1 MIIAALTISIVA
13 LLVSAVVGLA
23 VMELLANSTPS
34 TSTSDQPDDVLTKFE
49 LSNGA
54 IGTALSEHGLP
65 RWLDSEA
72 VHVVFF
78 VSPVCSLC
86 DALVG
91 SLKGVVPAGLT
102 LTVTAADPVRQRE
115 WASAHDLDLGE
126 VVFDDDRSIVDSLG
140 VTSSPTAIGVE
151 HGKVLFAAAV
161 GGPNALTELLD
172 AGHRIG
178 ESPDLNS
185 DKSPESLIGGND
197 DELSRHKHSR
207 C

>member
-1 MIIAALTISIVA
+1 MIIAALTISIVT

-23 VMELLANSTPS
+23 VMELLANGTPS
-34 TSTSDQPDDVLTKFE
+34 TSTSDRPDDVLTKFE

-54 IGTALSEHGLP
+54 IGTALSKHGLP

-72 VHVVFF
+72 VHVVLF
-78 VSPVCSLC
+78 VSPVCSLR

-172 AGHRIG
+172 AGRRIG

-197 DELSRHKHSR
+197 DELSRHKHS
-207 C
+207 

>member
-1 MIIAALTISIVA
+1 MIIAALTISIVT

-23 VMELLANSTPS
+23 VMELLANGTPS
-34 TSTSDQPDDVLTKFE
+34 TSTLDQPDDVLTKFE

-72 VHVVFF
+72 VHVVLL
-78 VSPVCSLC
+78 VSPVCSLR

-172 AGHRIG
+172 AGRRIG

-197 DELSRHKHSR
+197 DELSRHKHS
-207 C
+207 

>member
-1 MIIAALTISIVA
+1 MIIAALTISIVT

-23 VMELLANSTPS
+23 VMELLANGTPS
-34 TSTSDQPDDVLTKFE
+34 TSTSDQPHDVLTKFE

-72 VHVVFF
+72 MHVVLF
-78 VSPVCSLC
+78 VSPVCSLR

-172 AGHRIG
+172 AGRRIG

-197 DELSRHKHSR
+197 DELSRHKHS
-207 C
+207 

>member
-1 MIIAALTISIVA
+1 MNRSLFRCAGRRDPFQESAALRPQLDTGQRLQRAHGARLFCGVQEVQVA
-13 LLVSAVVGLA
+13 SQLC
-23 VMELLANSTPS
+23 
-34 TSTSDQPDDVLTKFE
+34 
-49 LSNGA
+49 A

-72 VHVVFF
+72 VHVVLF

-172 AGHRIG
+172 AGRRIG
-178 ESPDLNS
+178 ESPDLKG

-197 DELSRHKHSR
+197 DELSRHKHS
-207 C
+207 

>member
-1 MIIAALTISIVA
+1 MQL
-13 LLVSAVVGLA
+13 
-23 VMELLANSTPS
+23 
-34 TSTSDQPDDVLTKFE
+34 
-49 LSNGA
+49 
-54 IGTALSEHGLP
+54 
-65 RWLDSEA
+65 R
-72 VHVVFF
+72 
-78 VSPVCSLC
+78 

-172 AGHRIG
+172 AGRRIG

-185 DKSPESLIGGND
+185 DKSPESLIGGSD
-197 DELSRHKHSR
+197 DELSRHKHS
-207 C
+207 